1 MIYILG
7 LLQVCS
13 LYLLFLVLSEQLG
26 EVNLK
31 LWGAVLSTQIPIL
44 ISLFVIDRRVSDKD
58 LVSDFNL
65 KTRLLFFA
73 ERILIQS
80 FYLDE
85 PGAIIF

>member
-85 PGAIIF
+85 LGAIIF